1 VHQNWRQGSDQCK
14 WYNSTLPNSMEERQ
28 GMLEHG
34 VSDAK
39 YKGAYTVFSDSYL
52 HGFMDEAQNP
62 RLVREQQGLL
72 PVKVF

>member
-1 VHQNWRQGSDQCK
+1 VHQNWRQDSDQCK

-39 YKGAYTVFSDSYL
+39 YKGHIQFSVTAI
-52 HGFMDEAQNP
+52 FMALWMKHKTQD
-62 RLVREQQGLL
+62 
-72 PVKVF
+72 